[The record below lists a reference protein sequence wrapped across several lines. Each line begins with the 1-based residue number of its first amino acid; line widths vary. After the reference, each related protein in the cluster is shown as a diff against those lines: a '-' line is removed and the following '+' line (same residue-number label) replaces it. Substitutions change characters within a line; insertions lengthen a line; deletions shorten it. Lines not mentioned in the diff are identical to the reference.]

1 MGVSPKDASPRKA
14 ARIEVCL
21 MRTNRYPTRQAE
33 LVDWARTRATLWK
46 GGQAGVPNIGVS
58 QQMADNFDLAVSDVE
73 AKLAAQGAALG
84 AAKAATLAKDE
95 SLEDMVRQLGSIIT
109 TIDGFARNS
118 EDPGVWVRAQIDP
131 PKDPSPRQ
139 APPQPTVKPLSF
151 IDNGSVVFTWE
162 VTSGGGAIYEI
173 QRQLT
178 PLEGSA
184 GPWGTIAIVGEKQF
198 IDQAVPVGVRSVS
211 YQVRARISTGVAS
224 PWSASAVANFGSAG
238 SQGGPLARVA

>member
-1 MGVSPKDASPRKA
+1 M
-14 ARIEVCL
+14 
-21 MRTNRYPTRQAE
+21 TTHRYPSRQAE
-33 LVDWARTRATLWK
+33 LIDWARIHANIWK
-46 GGQAGVPNIGVS
+46 GGQAGVPDIGVS

-73 AKLAAQGAALG
+73 AKLAAQGAALS
-84 AAKAATLAKDE
+84 AARAATEAKDA
-95 SLEDMVRQLGSIIT
+95 SLDEMVRQLGSIMT
-109 TIDGFARNS
+109 TIDGYGRNTD
-118 EDPGVWVRAQIDP
+118 DPGVWVRAQIP
-131 PKDPSPRQ
+131 APKDPSPRS

-184 GPWGTIAIVGEKQF
+184 GPWGIIAIVGEKQF

-238 SQGGPLARVA
+238 SQGGPLSRVA